1 MSKPLQ
7 LSGVPEVTIGG
18 SIGIAIYPDDADD
31 GDNLITRA
39 DMAKRTRPSRWGGFA
54 GSASPQHAAAKPA
67 SQADP
72 QAVPGQGRRSG
83 SSACAISPRWMWRKV
98 GSSVSRPWYAGTI
111 PCSAMCRRRSSF
123 RWPKRWGSSGK
134 SEAGCFPPH
143 WPRWG
148 VAATGRGEVP
158 VSVNLSGFQ
167 LSASLPELVAQLL
180 EAFSVEAAL
189 LTLELTETVLMLDMK
204 GCIEILDALSEQGSR
219 SPSTTSGRATR
230 PGLPQPV
237 AHRHHQA
244 GPLLR
249 GGAQPAG
256 DPGDGGHGHQSGA
269 RDPGG
274 RGGGGARARGP
285 CRPRG
290 CHVFQGFLF
299 SRPMTPGRGGGG
311 GVRSTVPA
319 GPLSP
324 RKPLRK
330 LSINVRHL
338 PFYEVRDAKL
348 NIINRI
354 FVSYHGI
361 H

>member
-1 MSKPLQ
+1 MQQSLHRKLTLKQ
-7 LSGVPEVTIGG
+7 FL
-18 SIGIAIYPDDADD
+18 
-31 GDNLITRA
+31 
-39 DMAKRTRPSRWGGFA
+39 AK
-54 GSASPQHAAAKPA
+54 
-67 SQADP
+67 
-72 QAVPGQGRRSG
+72 AVRRSE

-180 EAFSVEAAL
+180 EVFSVEAAL

-204 GCIEILDALSEQGSR
+204 GVHRDPRRPE
-219 SPSTTSGRATR
+219 RAGDQDR
-230 PGLPQPV
+230 HRRLRDGLLLPGLPQPV

-249 GGAQPAG
+249 GGTQPAG

-274 RGGGGARARGP
+274 RGWRRSTSSRP
-285 CRPRG
+285 CRPR
-290 CHVFQGFLF
+290 VAMS
-299 SRPMTPGRGGGG
+299 SRVPVQPSHDPGRGGGG
-311 GVRSTVPA
+311 GVCCTVPTGSLPPSQTIEQVVDKCA
-319 GPLSP
+319 ASP
-324 RKPLRK
+324 
-330 LSINVRHL
+330 I
-338 PFYEVRDAKL
+338 YEVRDAKL

-354 FVSYHGI
+354 FFSYHGI